1 MLTHLTT
8 IISDSKTQ
16 QRVNRANLLGHLLR
30 RDLSYLLVITLLLLS
45 AVSFSTEK
53 IPNFK
58 PDCETT
64 SVQKSTKASPVAVIR
79 SHSLSK
85 TKNNTSVIVTPLA
98 LSTPR
103 IPVIELFSL
112 PVASRAPPI
121 IFCTSV
127 FGSMFLK
134 SYVRRQFKV
143 HV

>member
-1 MLTHLTT
+1 MLTSLTT

-16 QRVNRANLLGHLLR
+16 QRVIRANLLGHLLR

-64 SVQKSTKASPVAVIR
+64 SIQKSTKASPVAVIR
-79 SHSLSK
+79 SPSLSK
-85 TKNNTSVIVTPLA
+85 TKNNTSIIATPLA
-98 LSTPR
+98 LSAPC

-112 PVASRAPPI
+112 PVASRAPPV
-121 IFCTSV
+121 IFAHPS
-127 FGSMFLK
+127 LAE
-134 SYVRRQFKV
+134 RL
-143 HV
+143 